1 MLAVCEQQ
9 NGDGPD
15 PVVSEEA
22 RPEKMELA
30 KIKWQ
35 TEKTERSKNPAFW
48 ELVILSHYLTEL
60 DCSGGA
66 CGFSLPLIALRYSLV
81 MDNLT
86 VP

>member
-35 TEKTERSKNPAFW
+35 TDKKKKKENWEK
-48 ELVILSHYLTEL
+48 
-60 DCSGGA
+60 
-66 CGFSLPLIALRYSLV
+66 
-81 MDNLT
+81 
-86 VP
+86 